1 MKSIGEMETK
11 SFLTEMSPITTGMV
25 TAVIT
30 VDTMAIESV
39 ITHLMAD
46 IIHTIHR
53 GIDIGKTQQ
62 KRQQS
67 TSLALF

>member
-1 MKSIGEMETK
+1 
-11 SFLTEMSPITTGMV
+11 
-25 TAVIT
+25 
-30 VDTMAIESV
+30 MAIESV